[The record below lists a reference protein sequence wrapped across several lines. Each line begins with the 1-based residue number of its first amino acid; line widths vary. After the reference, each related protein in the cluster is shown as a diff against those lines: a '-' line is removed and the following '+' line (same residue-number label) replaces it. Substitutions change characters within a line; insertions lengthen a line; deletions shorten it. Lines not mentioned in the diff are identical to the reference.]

1 MTIDWILIAGDFLSV
16 HLTQHSVVIHQLL
29 LQPEYDPASPGA
41 ISHQPWG
48 TASTIRN
55 FEQLLV
61 NVNKFGQIN
70 PIIGICSIQ
79 NQECELFVIVCG
91 LIWWNDV
98 HTYILKPCKRTY
110 SYILFP
116 YYLYIYCTYIYIY
129 MAHVILHIID
139 DTSQWIQVYFLKSY
153 SLYNIFPNLE
163 TTCRNITRRWLL
175 NGSGPQN

>member
-29 LQPEYDPASPGA
+29 LQPEYDPASPASPGA
-41 ISHQPWG
+41 ISLQPWG

-116 YYLYIYCTYIYIY
+116 YYLYIYCIYIY
-129 MAHVILHIID
+129 DTCNTTYHWRYIPMDPSILPKKLQFVQYL
-139 DTSQWIQVYFLKSY
+139 SKS
-153 SLYNIFPNLE
+153 
-163 TTCRNITRRWLL
+163 RN
-175 NGSGPQN
+175 NM